1 MSSTVG
7 VRDDARFIDEF
18 TAAASSAIP
27 ALTSVLTGEGFAL
40 PGPLTTASA
49 LAPLDPTD
57 AEGRR
62 ANELLTK
69 AAQLFAQRLLRP
81 GRQSAEP

>member
-1 MSSTVG
+1 MSSTAG

-18 TAAASSAIP
+18 TAASSAIP
-27 ALTSVLTGEGFAL
+27 TLASVLSGEGFAL

-49 LAPLDPTD
+49 LAPLDPMD

>member
-1 MSSTVG
+1 MSSTAG
-7 VRDDARFIDEF
+7 VQDDARFIDEF
-18 TAAASSAIP
+18 TAASSAIP
-27 ALTSVLTGEGFAL
+27 ALASVLSGEGFAL